1 MHVGCSKWC
10 SVWSTYRKCRSS
22 SSEGFHLVKGFTRER
37 YPCVLGNGPVPN
49 LIGGWLC
56 LTAAMVLGFAV
67 FKAVSN
73 TYS

>member
-1 MHVGCSKWC
+1 MLAVLSG
-10 SVWSTYRKCRSS
+10 VAF
-22 SSEGFHLVKGFTRER
+22 GLLIGNAVPHLVKGFTRER
-37 YPCVLGNGPVPN
+37 DPCFLGNGPVPN